1 MKKFL
6 GFDIKQLEDTG
17 KAILT
22 VLDIIFGIILFSGGW
37 K

>member
-1 MKKFL
+1 MKKPL
-6 GFDIKQLEDTG
+6 GFDIKQSGDTG

-22 VLDIIFGIILFSGGW
+22 VLDIIFGIILFSEGS